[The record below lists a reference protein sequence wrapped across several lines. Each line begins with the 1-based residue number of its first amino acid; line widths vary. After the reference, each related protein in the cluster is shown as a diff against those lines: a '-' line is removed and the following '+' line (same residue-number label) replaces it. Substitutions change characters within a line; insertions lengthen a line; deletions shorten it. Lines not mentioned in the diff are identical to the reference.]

1 MRCPRISGKRQ
12 RLAVLR
18 LTVNQ
23 FPSGKHW
30 RFNSSLPN
38 ERKHPFSP
46 ALPVCE
52 IILGYLDASSKNLN
66 CVTAGRMSLI
76 GVSMVAEWWFKSTCG
91 HNSSKK
97 GSRRFFPNVLGD
109 TKKIRQCSHNWN
121 WNGLLSRR
129 AFIRLVGSSP
139 THCASVRYD

>member
-1 MRCPRISGKRQ
+1 MAVLGKRQ

-30 RFNSSLPN
+30 RFNSSLPH

-52 IILGYLDASSKNLN
+52 IILGYLDVNSKDLN
-66 CVTAGRMSLI
+66 CVTAGADWCHNRPRVFDRLVKWPRHHPFTVVTRVQISYRSLYWDLI
-76 GVSMVAEWWFKSTCG
+76 QWQKTRLISG
-91 HNSSKK
+91 
-97 GSRRFFPNVLGD
+97 
-109 TKKIRQCSHNWN
+109 
-121 WNGLLSRR
+121 LSR
-129 AFIRLVGSSP
+129 
-139 THCASVRYD
+139 VRFLQSQRVVKYCLCDKADEFWCNE

>member
-1 MRCPRISGKRQ
+1 MSSATHGTKNIIANRPMAVMGKRQ

-30 RFNSSLPN
+30 RFNSSLPH
-38 ERKHPFSP
+38 ERKYPFSP

-66 CVTAGRMSLI
+66 CVTAGVDWRHSRPH
-76 GVSMVAEWWFKSTCG
+76 VFDR
-91 HNSSKK
+91 SKH
-97 GSRRFFPNVLGD
+97 GSRMVVQIHL
-109 TKKIRQCSHNWN
+109 
-121 WNGLLSRR
+121 R
-129 AFIRLVGSSP
+129 A
-139 THCASVRYD
+139 